1 MEMKI
6 KVVTPTMKANDD
18 LFYKMQLEFEETMEE
33 ITKLPSEEMFEIV
46 HEITMKQI
54 ILKCMEVR
62 DISYKAAKAFLM
74 LDYPLEYMFAGYVE
88 TFDSYDNIYDF
99 IENCG
104 NNLYAAF
111 KHAE

>member
-1 MEMKI
+1 METRI

-18 LFYKMQLEFEETMEE
+18 LFYKMQVEFEETMEE

-62 DISYKAAKAFLM
+62 DISYKAANAFLM
-74 LDYPLEYMFAGYVE
+74 LDYPLEYMFAGYVQ
-88 TFDSYDNIYDF
+88 TFDSYDSIYDF

-111 KHAE
+111 NHAE

>member
-46 HEITMKQI
+46 HEK
-54 ILKCMEVR
+54 L
-62 DISYKAAKAFLM
+62 S
-74 LDYPLEYMFAGYVE
+74 
-88 TFDSYDNIYDF
+88 
-99 IENCG
+99 
-104 NNLYAAF
+104 
-111 KHAE
+111 